1 MALPQNQQET
11 PKGKMTTLFPNIPK
25 KPNPIFPLSIIFS
38 TILHF
43 SLIFLVV
50 SLGIISPTKKKAD
63 FVSVKII
70 ELPFGEGGALTGTPG
85 GKNEKMISEVQP
97 EKERQPKLTIQDKN
111 AQKNQEGKS
120 PIKKDNPEGKAV
132 GLGGKGVAGL
142 GGKSRG
148 LILDNETFEYEWYK
162 ARIEQ
167 SLKANWRKPF
177 LNKTISA
184 SVHFIILD
192 NGNVKDVTIVKSSG
206 NIDFDRSVLKA
217 IYDSQPFPKFPP
229 AYTSPTLGVL
239 YTFELEPK

>member
-1 MALPQNQQET
+1 MTSTLPT
-11 PKGKMTTLFPNIPK
+11 VPKNWSTSSK
-25 KPNPIFPLSIIFS
+25 KHNTIFPFSIIAS

-43 SLIFLVV
+43 FLFFSLL
-50 SLGIISPTKKKAD
+50 SLGIISPPKKKID
-63 FVSVKII
+63 FVKVKII

-85 GKNEKMISEVQP
+85 GKSKTKMDEIKRT
-97 EKERQPKLTIQDKN
+97 KETPPKLSLPNKN
-111 AQKNQEGKS
+111 SKSSQNGKS
-120 PIKKDNPEGKAV
+120 PVKNLNPEGKAV
-132 GLGGKGVAGL
+132 GLGKKGPGGL

-177 LNKTISA
+177 LNKTIST
-184 SVHFIILD
+184 SVHFIIIN

-206 NIDFDRSVLKA
+206 NSDFDRSVLKA

-239 YTFELEPK
+239 YTFEIEPQ

>member
-1 MALPQNQQET
+1 
-11 PKGKMTTLFPNIPK
+11 
-25 KPNPIFPLSIIFS
+25 
-38 TILHF
+38 
-43 SLIFLVV
+43 
-50 SLGIISPTKKKAD
+50 
-63 FVSVKII
+63 
-70 ELPFGEGGALTGTPG
+70 
-85 GKNEKMISEVQP
+85 MISEVQP

-184 SVHFIILD
+184 TVHFIILD